1 MVQVESV
8 GPPFNRAP
16 PDAAMLGFLLL
27 IRAETM
33 GLLPEGVEG
42 PTRLDEHLLH
52 GLAAKLRSAVVATV
66 PAARLE
72 TARGKKLAQA
82 LSDVLAAV
90 DASPY
95 PAGEWEPARKM
106 LGDDLLSVLVG
117 GISPSSL
124 RRYAKGER
132 ATPDEVAWRL
142 HVLARII
149 AAIRGSYNDYGVRR
163 WFERPRAQLG
173 GNTPGKVLLD
183 ADSEEDQG
191 VADVVGLAEALIG
204 PGNAT

>member
-8 GPPFNRAP
+8 GPPLNRV
-16 PDAAMLGFLLL
+16 PDGPMLAFLLL

-42 PTRLDEHLLH
+42 PTRLDEALLH
-52 GLAAKLRSAVVATV
+52 GLAEKLRSAGIASA

-72 TARGKKLAQA
+72 TARGKQLARA
-82 LSDVLAAV
+82 LSDVLAAI

-95 PAGEWEPARKM
+95 PAGEWKPLREI

-124 RRYAKGER
+124 RRYASSER
-132 ATPDEVAWRL
+132 VTPDDVAWRL
-142 HVLARII
+142 HTLAGIV
-149 AAIRGSYNDYGVRR
+149 AALRGSYNDYGIRQ
-163 WFERPRAQLG
+163 WFERRRAQLAEK
-173 GNTPGKVLLD
+173 TPGQILLGAESVD
-183 ADSEEDQG
+183 DPEVKAV
-191 VADVVGLAEALIG
+191 VALAEALLG